1 MLYLLK
7 GNTWRID
14 LLQFT
19 LFFLLIF
26 YFMHNFRSR
35 LCNRR
40 LDWFLDLLL
49 DWFFHR
55 LFCLRLNWLFLF
67 INLNNF
73 SIFLFFRGLNLFLN
87 LLWLILLWLRSFW
100 SRLGLISW
108 RFIENLVQRVFL
120 LLNRFLRNFLYF
132 NSFGYFF
139 CIFIFL
145 SFV

>member
-1 MLYLLK
+1 
-7 GNTWRID
+7 
-14 LLQFT
+14 
-19 LFFLLIF
+19 
-26 YFMHNFRSR
+26 MHNFRSR
-35 LCNRR
+35 LGNRR

-55 LFCLRLNWLFLF
+55 VFCLRFNWLFLF

-73 SIFLFFRGLNLFLN
+73 SIFLFFRGFNLFLN

-145 SFV
+145 RFV